1 MTQSVVFVLPEMLPV
16 PAVKGG
22 AVEHW
27 VDEASRRMAASY
39 RNAGGRVA
47 VVSRPA
53 GGPGSPGDS
62 AIDYIGI
69 PWTRLETLCYG
80 LKEKLGRRNPLR
92 QLAKLQNVLS
102 YGLRAARAVR
112 AMGGDCVVY
121 VHNEPNILL
130 FFRKSVRQ
138 KIVLHMHNDHL
149 SIRLFR
155 PLYRRVL
162 HKVDRVICVSEY
174 IRRQAVG
181 HFPEHAH
188 RFSVA
193 LNATDPE
200 VFKPYE
206 DAAALALPRELQF
219 EPGRRHLLYVGRL
232 VPIKGVHVLIE
243 AFREILRRHPD
254 VRLVIAGSSFFQG
267 AAQTAYERELIALAQ
282 PVASD
287 IVFTGFL
294 PHETLKYLYCAV
306 DIVVMP
312 SVWQE
317 PSGLVMLEAMA
328 SGTLLVGS
336 AVGGVPEVIDD
347 GRNGLLVPAGDAA
360 KLAHAVCAALEDP
373 ASMRRM
379 AQAGRDTIVEKFTWE
394 RLMGEVEV
402 AMGAAS

>member
-1 MTQSVVFVLPEMLPV
+1 MTSAMTQSIVFVLPEMLPV

-27 VDEASRRMAASY
+27 VDEASRRMAA
-39 RNAGGRVA
+39 RAGDGGKVA

-53 GGPGSPGDS
+53 GVAGGA

-69 PWTRLETLCYG
+69 PWTRFERFCYR

-92 QLAKLQNVLS
+92 QLAKLQNVFS
-102 YGLRAARAVR
+102 YGVRAARAVR
-112 AMGGDCVVY
+112 GYDVAY

-130 FFRKSVRQ
+130 FFGKRPGQ

-162 HKVDRVICVSEY
+162 NKVDRVICVSEY

-181 HFPEHAH
+181 HFPEHAQ

-200 VFKPYE
+200 TFKPYD
-206 DAAALALPRELQF
+206 DAPALAGTLPF
-219 EPGRRHLLYVGRL
+219 EADKRYLLYVGRL
-232 VPIKGVHVLIE
+232 VPLKGVHVLIE
-243 AFREILRRHPD
+243 AFPEILRRHPD
-254 VRLVIAGSSFFQG
+254 VRLVITGSSFFHG
-267 AAQTAYERELIALAQ
+267 AARTEYERELVALAR
-282 PVASD
+282 PVASN

-294 PHETLKYLYCAV
+294 PHETLKYLYAAV
-306 DIVVMP
+306 DIVVML

-317 PSGLVMLEAMA
+317 PLGLVMLEAMA

-336 AVGGVPEVIDD
+336 SVGGVPEVIDS
-347 GRNGLLVPAGDAA
+347 GRNGVLVPAGNAA
-360 KLAHAVCAALEDP
+360 ELARAVCAALDDP
-373 ASMRRM
+373 AAMRRM
-379 AQAGRDTIVEKFTWE
+379 EQAARDTIVQQFTWE
-394 RLMGEVEV
+394 RLMGEVET
-402 AMGAAS
+402 AMGVAP

>member
-1 MTQSVVFVLPEMLPV
+1 MTHSVTHSVIFVLPEMLPV

-27 VDEASRRMAASY
+27 VDEASRRMAAK
-39 RNAGGRVA
+39 GGRVG

-53 GGPGSPGDS
+53 NAPGDA
-62 AIDYIGI
+62 AIDYIGL
-69 PWTRLETLCYG
+69 PWTRLETFCYC

-92 QLAKLQNVLS
+92 HLAKLQNVFS
-102 YGLRAARAVR
+102 YGVRAARAVR
-112 AMGGDCVVY
+112 AMRGYDVAY

-130 FFRKSVRQ
+130 FFNKAPGQ

-155 PLYRRVL
+155 PLYRQVL
-162 HKVDRVICVSEY
+162 KKVDQVICVSEY
-174 IRRQAVG
+174 IRRQAAK

-193 LNATDPE
+193 LNATDPDL
-200 VFKPYE
+200 FKPYD
-206 DAAALALPRELQF
+206 DAPSQTGALQF
-219 EPGRRHLLYVGRL
+219 EADKRYLLYVGRL
-232 VPIKGVHVLIE
+232 VPIKGVHVLVE
-243 AFREILRRHPD
+243 AFPEILRRHPD
-254 VRLVIAGSSFFQG
+254 VRLVITGSSFFDG
-267 AAQTAYERELIALAQ
+267 AARTGYERELVALAQ
-282 PVASD
+282 PVVSK

-294 PHETLKYLYCAV
+294 PHETLKYLYAAV

-317 PSGLVMLEAMA
+317 PLGLVMLEAMA

-336 AVGGVPEVIDD
+336 SVGGVPEVIDS
-347 GRNGLLVPAGDAA
+347 GRNGVLVPAGDAA
-360 KLAHAVCAALEDP
+360 ELARAVCNVLEDP
-373 ASMRRM
+373 ASMQRM

-394 RLMGEVEV
+394 RLMGEVEM
-402 AMGAAS
+402 AMGVSS